1 MAHGSF
7 ILRQADNAGVAVPD
21 LDAEVLEWPILPGS
35 TTSVVSDLGWNL
47 APLAGVSVGVCDLLH
62 VATAA
67 YIADRRT
74 ARGTR
79 FGRDL
84 SIHVSVL
91 AEAWTSDLI
100 GKVEALLGWLTG
112 DHWTLTIEAA
122 PEIDLP
128 IAGGRSGDVIAPVS
142 LLSGGLDSFMGAIY
156 LHSRGELPLF
166 LGHKDTATSIRSA
179 QNMIERWLADSYTPV
194 PSYTRLVL
202 HQGADRIES
211 SSRSRSLLFLALGI
225 ATAASVGASTLIVP
239 ENGYTGINLP
249 LRPNRGGA
257 LSTRS
262 THPETFDRVASI
274 VKALDIP
281 VSIRNPFEWMTKG
294 EAMRMIRDSTPPD
307 GWITIA
313 GKTMSCSKLNGNWYG
328 GSPNLNCGLCVPCM
342 VRRATFLKAQIP
354 DSSRYLFAELS
365 GAKLDELVNARRGD
379 IEAVRYAIEAGV
391 DTNAIESGTWPA
403 DYDLD
408 RVQDLVT
415 RGLAELALLELP

>member
-1 MAHGSF
+1 MARGSF
-7 ILRQADNAGVAVPD
+7 VLRQEDNAGRAGPD
-21 LDAEVLEWPILPGS
+21 LGTEVLEWPILPGR

-47 APLAGVSVGVCDLLH
+47 TPLGGVNAGVCDLVH
-62 VATAA
+62 VAVAA

-74 ARGTR
+74 ARGAR

-91 AEAWTSDLI
+91 SEAWTSDLI
-100 GKVEALLGWLTG
+100 DKVEALLGWLTG
-112 DHWTLTIEAA
+112 DHWTLTTEAA

-128 IAGGRSGDVIAPVS
+128 VAGELSGGAVGPVS

-156 LHSRGELPLF
+156 LHSQGEHPLF
-166 LGHKDTATSIRSA
+166 FGHKDTATSIQSA
-179 QNMIERWLADSYTPV
+179 QSTIGQWLAGSYTPV

-202 HQGADRIES
+202 HQGTKRIEK

-225 ATAASVGASTLIVP
+225 ATATSVGASILLVP

-262 THPETFDRVASI
+262 THPETFHRVTSI
-274 VKALDIP
+274 LKHLDIP
-281 VSIRNPFEWMTKG
+281 VSIRNPFEWLTKG
-294 EAMRMIRDSTPPD
+294 EAMQRVRDSNPPA
-307 GWITIA
+307 GWITTA
-313 GKTMSCSKLNGNWYG
+313 GTTMSCSKLDGNWYG

-354 DSSRYLFAELS
+354 DSSRYLFSELS
-365 GAKLDELVNARRGD
+365 GTQFDELVSARRGD

-403 DYDLD
+403 YYDLD
-408 RVQDLVT
+408 RVEDLVA